1 MQTLQH
7 PATSGGA
14 PESGEPLT
22 KKRKLDDSVTKCNTY
37 LNGEGN
43 SSLEGD
49 WESAPFKGISFSV
62 PQRKKLS
69 LQISTKR
76 NEGIRALN
84 PSTNQK
90 EFGIPW
96 GEIGKSRQVTA
107 AFGAEHRLSRTL
119 QNMFFAS
126 QYQKKHKRH
135 ETSVSFPDL
144 VMGSQG
150 H

>member
-7 PATSGGA
+7 LATSGA
-14 PESGEPLT
+14 AESEEPLT
-22 KKRKLDDSVTKCNTY
+22 KKRKLDDSVTKSNTY

-43 SSLEGD
+43 SSLEGN
-49 WESAPFKGISFSV
+49 WESTPIGGISFSV

-69 LQISTKR
+69 LQISTKV

-96 GEIGKSRQVTA
+96 GDIGLSRRVTA
-107 AFGAEHRLSRTL
+107 TL
-119 QNMFFAS
+119 AQS
-126 QYQKKHKRH
+126 I
-135 ETSVSFPDL
+135 
-144 VMGSQG
+144 G
-150 H
+150 